1 MCERGHEVGNLGEVG
16 TDKVRTMGWST
27 REVAELAGTSLR
39 AVRHYH
45 EVGLLEEPE
54 RLSNGYK
61 QYRVG
66 HLVRLLHI
74 RRLTDL
80 GFSLAQIAEI
90 GEPGEHPAEALRQL
104 DAQLKGTIER
114 LQGVRAELGEILRGE
129 ATTDLPQELA
139 PAAVAARLSESDRT
153 LIAAMCSVMGP
164 KGRRAYAA
172 MLWDQAGRYSDVD
185 FNALPAETGEAE
197 REALAERLL
206 PEVRELHERHPGLN
220 DFSDSPY
227 DYGFV
232 QRTIGKVLLDIY
244 NPAQL
249 DVMRRIDLGMS
260 DPD

>member
-1 MCERGHEVGNLGEVG
+1 
-16 TDKVRTMGWST
+16 MGWST

-74 RRLTDL
+74 KRLKDL
-80 GFSLAQIAEI
+80 GFSLAQVADM
-90 GEPGEHPAEALRQL
+90 GELDEHPAEALRQL
-104 DAQLKGTIER
+104 DAQIESTIER
-114 LQGVRAELGEILRGE
+114 LQGVRAEVGAILRNG
-129 ATTDLPQELA
+129 AATDLPQDLA

-153 LIAAMCSVMGP
+153 FIAAMCSVMGP
-164 KGRRAYAA
+164 TGRRAYAA
-172 MLWDQAGRYSDVD
+172 MLWDHAGRYSDVD
-185 FNALPAETGEAE
+185 FNALPADASEAE
-197 REALAERLL
+197 REALAQRLL
-206 PEVRELHERHPGLN
+206 PEVVELHEKHPGLN

-227 DYGFV
+227 DFGFV
-232 QRTIGKVLLDIY
+232 QRTIGRVLLDIY

-249 DVMRRIDLGMS
+249 DVMRRLNRLMS
-260 DPD
+260 V